1 MKLLS
6 FKKNVLNIHSQLLQI
21 YILLILGIIVPFG
34 IFLLRLPIFFLQLF
48 AVIWL
53 LIILKEIISYIRK
66 TIPQHIPIIIGMII
80 FLTIG
85 FSFYFKLDRD
95 YAAYISNAY
104 YLIQNGGFFAEAIYP
119 ERLLSIVN
127 GVYTPSFLIGYS
139 IYLAVFVSIL
149 GNWGLIVA
157 NSIVLIVGF
166 ICIEQL
172 YRLITKTD
180 KSPRLLS
187 ILILANPVI
196 YWLYSYTYSEALFL
210 PIIWGAIMS
219 FILGLQS
226 KHIGLLFLAFW
237 GIIISFMV
245 RVEGL
250 GLILTFGTAL
260 VAACILIPSHWKQK
274 SVYSAISIVVLI
286 GILGGTLVV
295 SGEYISEQFFK
306 VSRTVDITDK
316 ENTINDIKARY
327 QLLLLSFGTYLVMIP
342 LLWSIANRKLYTNK
356 YVYWIVFLLL
366 PFAIYLYNPNI
377 TRDFPWLLRR
387 YSTAIIPLTLLLGTW
402 GMTHIY
408 RGKKYISTIIIG
420 LYILAQILFI
430 SLLIRDRVDQRA
442 YYDKL
447 SQFFASQELPKDT
460 IIYMRGDFDKPNEAT
475 RIAPYLN
482 YMNLNITFE
491 TSSLDSIIN
500 KSGQYFID
508 SQLYRDINFQVIDSI
523 TVNIQRFNGQKES
536 RFYTTAVFDR
546 EEKLYLYK
554 INFSDKN

>member
-1 MKLLS
+1 M
-6 FKKNVLNIHSQLLQI
+6 NIFHHIPAVVRI
-21 YILLILGIIVPFG
+21 YIGLLCSLLIPYIIL
-34 IFLLRLPIFFLQLF
+34 LLRLPILFLQLF

-53 LIILKEIISYIRK
+53 LIMLKEIISYIRK

-139 IYLAVFVSIL
+139 LYLAVFVSIL

-157 NSIVLIVGF
+157 NSMALIIGF

-187 ILILANPVI
+187 IFFLANPVI

-226 KHIGLLFLAFW
+226 KHIGLIFLAFW

-260 VAACILIPSHWKQK
+260 VAACMLIPSHWKQK
-274 SVYSAISIVVLI
+274 TVYSAISIVILI

-295 SGEYISEQFFK
+295 SGEYILAQFQDA
-306 VSRTVDITDK
+306 SRTIDLQDK
-316 ENTINDIKARY
+316 DNTLSDTKERF

-356 YVYWIVFLLL
+356 YVYWIIFLLL
-366 PFAIYLYNPNI
+366 PFTIYLYNPRI

-387 YSTAIIPLTLLLGTW
+387 YSTAIIPLVLLFGTW

-408 RGKKYISTIIIG
+408 RGKKYISSIIIG

-430 SLLIRDRVDQRA
+430 GLLIRDRVDQRS
-442 YYDKL
+442 YYDEL

-460 IIYMRGDFDKPNEAT
+460 IVYMRGDFDRVNEVT
-475 RIAPYLN
+475 RIIPYLQASQDEIIFRST
-482 YMNLNITFE
+482 Y
-491 TSSLDSIIN
+491 LDEVF
-500 KSGQYFID
+500 KTGGYLVD
-508 SQLYRDINFQVIDSI
+508 
-523 TVNIQRFNGQKES
+523 TV
-536 RFYTTAVFDR
+536 
-546 EEKLYLYK
+546 
-554 INFSDKN
+554 

>member
-1 MKLLS
+1 MKILNHIPAVVRVYIGLLCS
-6 FKKNVLNIHSQLLQI
+6 
-21 YILLILGIIVPFG
+21 LLIPYIIL
-34 IFLLRLPIFFLQLF
+34 LLRLPTLFLQIF

-53 LIILKEIISYIRK
+53 LIMLKEIITYIRK
-66 TIPQHIPIIIGMII
+66 IIPQHIPIIIGMIGL
-80 FLTIG
+80 LTIG

-139 IYLAVFVSIL
+139 LYLAVFVSIL
-149 GNWGLIVA
+149 GHWGLIVA
-157 NSIVLIVGF
+157 NSIALIIGF

-172 YRLITKTD
+172 YRLITRTD

-196 YWLYSYTYSEALFL
+196 YWLYSYTYSEALFM

-226 KHIGLLFLAFW
+226 KHIGLVFLAFW

-274 SVYSAISIVVLI
+274 TVYSAISIVVLI
-286 GILGGTLVV
+286 GILGGTLIV
-295 SGEYISEQFFK
+295 SGEYVLAQFQDA
-306 VSRTVDITDK
+306 SRTIDLQDQDNTMSDTK
-316 ENTINDIKARY
+316 ERF

-366 PFAIYLYNPNI
+366 PFAIYLYNPRI

-387 YSTAIIPLTLLLGTW
+387 YITAIIPLILLFGTW

-408 RGKKYISTIIIG
+408 RGKKYLSTIIIG
-420 LYILAQILFI
+420 LYIVLQIIFI
-430 SLLIRDRVDQRA
+430 GLLIRDRVDQRA

-460 IIYMRGDFDKPNEAT
+460 IVYMRGDFDRVNEAT
-475 RIAPYLN
+475 RITPYLN
-482 YMNLNITFE
+482 FMDLNITFQS
-491 TSSLDSIIN
+491 SSLDSIIN
-500 KSGQYFID
+500 KSGHYFID
-508 SQLYRDINFQVIDSI
+508 DQLYEDSSFELINSI
-523 TVNIQRFNGQKES
+523 TGDIQRFNGQRES
-536 RFYTTAVFDR
+536 RFYRTAVIDT
-546 EEKLYLYK
+546 KVTLYLYRIK
-554 INFSDKN
+554 